1 MQLES
6 APNTIQV
13 LALPHVLDPTRD
25 RVELTVLPGQ
35 TLAEMA
41 AEALP
46 LARQLGADYL
56 RIYINGHVVEAEN
69 WHRVRAKAGM
79 HVLIRAIPQGDVFKN
94 VLLIALSVAAIAAGQ
109 FYAPELLGLLSIGVN
124 TATSAAA
131 TFAISSPILRE
142 GRLLWDAMGAHDCRH
157 AIPAL
162 QAEQHVRAG
171 VTPHLYQ

>member
-1 MQLES
+1 MQLEPV
-6 APNTIQV
+6 PNTIQV
-13 LALPHVLDPTRD
+13 LALPHVLDPTMG

-46 LARQLGADYL
+46 LARQIGADYL

-69 WHRVRAKAGM
+69 WRRVRAKAGM
-79 HVLIRAIPQGDVFKN
+79 HVLIRAIPQGDTFKN
-94 VLLIALSVAAIAAGQ
+94 VLTIIVSIAAISAGQ

-131 TFAISSPILRE
+131 TFAISSPIMGTGEILR
-142 GRLLWDAMGAHDCRH
+142 DAFNQRRS
-157 AIPAL
+157 L
-162 QAEQHVRAG
+162 S
-171 VTPHLYQ
+171 Y